1 MDTGLKD
8 RAAVISGASKG
19 IGKAIARAL
28 ALEGAHVALLA
39 RTDKEIRAAAAEIRD
54 ETGVQALGIA
64 ADITDT
70 ESLQAAVT
78 FLRDQPAFK
87 TINIVVN
94 NAAGPITSMDRQI
107 NWSDAEWLA
116 AIDVK
121 TVGALRIIREFL
133 PLLPHDGTGRI
144 INVAGASG
152 IAVWNPALLH
162 GLNNAAVIYA
172 TGFLAAD
179 LAPSRVTV
187 NAIVPGLVGTEYRQ
201 DWAKE
206 LGDKQGKS
214 GDQAIKDLCRQ
225 KGILLERWADPAEI
239 GDLAVFLASDRASYI
254 TGAKIP
260 IDGGFTVNSR

>member
-1 MDTGLKD
+1 METGLNG
-8 RAAVISGASKG
+8 RSAVISGASKG
-19 IGKAIARAL
+19 IGKAIAYAL
-28 ALEGAHVALLA
+28 AREGVNVALLA
-39 RTDKEIRAAAAEIRD
+39 RTEREVNAAAAEIRD
-54 ETGVQALGIA
+54 ATGVQAVGVPT
-64 ADITDT
+64 DITDT
-70 ESLQAAVT
+70 RSLQDAVA
-78 FLRDQPAFK
+78 FLRKQPAFE
-87 TINIVVN
+87 TVNIVVN
-94 NAAGPITSMDRQI
+94 NAAGPITSLDRQI
-107 NWSDAEWLA
+107 TWPDTEWLA

-133 PLLPHDGTGRI
+133 PLLAQDGSGRV

-152 IAVWNPALLH
+152 VAVWNPALLH
-162 GLNNAAVIYA
+162 GLNNAAVIYL

-187 NAIVPGLVGTEYRQ
+187 NAIIPGLVGTEYRQ
-201 DWAKE
+201 VWAKQ
-206 LGDKQGKS
+206 LGDQQGKD

-225 KGILLERWADPAEI
+225 KGILLERWADPSEI